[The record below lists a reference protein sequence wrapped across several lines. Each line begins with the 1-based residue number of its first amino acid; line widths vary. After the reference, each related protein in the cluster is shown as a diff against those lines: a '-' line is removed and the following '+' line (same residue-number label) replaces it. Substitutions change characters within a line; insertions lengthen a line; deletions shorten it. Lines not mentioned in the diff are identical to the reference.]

1 VLNQA
6 AFGYL
11 RSRGLPGPLNAR
23 LAEAGETRFID
34 QTAWEAHLN
43 RLGIVSA
50 KIGLAVCLT
59 RSVEGTAVCSRANLV
74 RRLTVSLAA

>member
-11 RSRGLPGPLNAR
+11 RSRGLPGPLIAR

-34 QTAWEAHLN
+34 PAARQAHLN
-43 RLGIVSA
+43 RLGIVSLA
-50 KIGLAVCLT
+50 KPG
-59 RSVEGTAVCSRANLV
+59 SVVIQDPEGV
-74 RRLTVSLAA
+74 RYRP